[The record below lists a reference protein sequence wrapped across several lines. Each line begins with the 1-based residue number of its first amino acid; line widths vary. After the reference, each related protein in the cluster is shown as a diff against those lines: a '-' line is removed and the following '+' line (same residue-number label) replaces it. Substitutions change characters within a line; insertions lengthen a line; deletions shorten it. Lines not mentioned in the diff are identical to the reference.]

1 MVTNPLVTII
11 LTSYNQ
17 VLFVKDALE
26 SVRVQDYTNIELI
39 VVDNGSSDNSPA
51 VIKYWFEKN
60 IINFPYTCIFREK
73 PLPYCKSFNS
83 AFSSARGKY
92 LIDLSGDDMLSRDH
106 ISLSVAKLQDYLG
119 SACCFSDVL
128 LIKKRG
134 RKRTFY
140 KRSPSG
146 KLKQK
151 VRMGDIYKDIVKKY
165 VLPSASL
172 VFDADIFRKE
182 GGYDEEL
189 VYEDFDIMVRL
200 ARKYQFVFT
209 NHIGVKKRIHP
220 KSFSA
225 SQYKAKNSLMLPST
239 LKVCQKIHKMNRSSK
254 EKRALLFRVMHE
266 AKHALWSANFEMAK
280 GFIDLADELNPKAA
294 KLNWYK
300 KWLKNRWDF
309 SGLYVFLKKS

>member
-1 MVTNPLVTII
+1 MVANPLVTII

-17 VLFVKDALE
+17 ELYVKDALE
-26 SVRVQDYTNIELI
+26 SVLAQDYTNIELI
-39 VVDNGSSDNSPA
+39 VVDNGSTDRSQA
-51 VIKYWFEKN
+51 IIKYWFEKN
-60 IINFPYTCIFREK
+60 IINFPYTCIFREE
-73 PLPYCKSFNS
+73 PIPYCKAFNS
-83 AFSSARGKY
+83 AFSGTKGKY
-92 LIDLSGDDMLSRDH
+92 LIDLSGDDMLSKDH
-106 ISLSVAKLQDYLG
+106 ISLSVAKLQDFLG

-134 RKRTFY
+134 VNQTFY
-140 KRSPSG
+140 KRSSGG

-165 VLPSASL
+165 VLSSASL
-172 VFDADIFRKE
+172 VFDAEIFRKE

-189 VYEDFDIMVRL
+189 TYEDFDIMVRL
-200 ARKYQFVFT
+200 SRKYQFVFT
-209 NHIGVKKRIHP
+209 NHIGVKKRIHS

-225 SQYKAKNSLMLPST
+225 SQYKSKNSEMLPST

-266 AKHALWSANFEMAK
+266 AKHALWSANFEVAK
-280 GFIDLADELNPKAA
+280 GFIDLADELNPRAA

-309 SGLYVFLKKS
+309 SRLYVFLKKN